1 MSTQQHDPRPTVIA
15 GYSGGLDS
23 TLAARFM
30 VTLGFRVIAVQFTS
44 PFLGWSKCGEEVR
57 QNQFRRA
64 EALGI
69 ELCLIDVTTEH
80 LAMVKNPQFGYG
92 SNVNPCIDCKFL
104 FWEKLAE
111 IMRAESAVGIVTGDV
126 LGQRPMTQ
134 TRHQIERLEK
144 LTKLEGKIIRPL
156 SGRLLPPTDA
166 EQQGYY
172 THEQLYAFN
181 GRSRKPQIKLAKE
194 LGITEY
200 PTPAGGCSLT
210 VPQSAERIKHLL
222 DNSWEA
228 FTPENIRLL
237 TVGRHFILGLGR
249 LVVARNSAECDVLK
263 AQRQAG
269 DAFLFLEGGIGTLA
283 ILRGEV
289 TALTRQLAA
298 DIVGYFSPKSR
309 QAGYGVYCEESGEQT
324 LLTPQAMEESKIQK
338 LMFIATQ

>member
-1 MSTQQHDPRPTVIA
+1 MSTLPKHTTLPTVIA

-23 TLAARFM
+23 TLAARLM

-44 PFLGWSKCGEEVR
+44 PFLGWSKYGEAVR
-57 QNQFRRA
+57 LNQFRRA
-64 EALGI
+64 EALGV
-69 ELCLIDVTTEH
+69 ELRQIDVTAEH
-80 LAMVKNPQFGYG
+80 LAMVKSPKFGYG

-104 FWEKLAE
+104 FWEKLSE
-111 IMRAESAVGIVTGDV
+111 IMRAEGAVGIVTGDV

-144 LTKLEGKIIRPL
+144 LTGLAGKIIRPL
-156 SGRLLPPTDA
+156 CGRLLPPTDA

-181 GRSRKPQIKLAKE
+181 GRSRKPQIKLAEE

-210 VPQSAERIKHLL
+210 VPQSAERIKQLL
-222 DNSWEA
+222 ENNWEA

-237 TVGRHFILGLGR
+237 TVGRHFLLGEGR
-249 LVVARNSAECDVLK
+249 LVVARNSEECDVLK
-263 AQRQAG
+263 AQRQAD
-269 DAFLFLEGGIGTLA
+269 DAFLSLEGGIGTLA
-283 ILRGEV
+283 IFRGAV
-289 TALTRQLAA
+289 TEESRQLAV

-309 QAGYGVYCEESGEQT
+309 NAGYGVYCDEGDERT
-324 LLTPQAMEESKIQK
+324 LLRPQAIEAAKVQA
-338 LMFIATQ
+338 LMLIT